1 MAKDVLITPI
11 DGIIQFSASDGD
23 GTGQI
28 KVDGDDLVISNLV
41 GDVLLGDGA
50 SDVFIGNGSDNV
62 DIVFEQNGEIRDDGS
77 GKTITIGS
85 ATTTLILSSSSD
97 ITLQGGGGNVGIGT
111 TTAGE
116 QLEVI
121 GNISAS
127 GFVSAS
133 AFGGDGSALTNVSST
148 PTTGTISSS
157 AQIVE
162 SLPFGTSGIFS
173 ASAAGSSQGKFKLNG
188 VDVDV
193 NGLGTNG
200 DVTFDTLIL
209 DAGGLKGVGA
219 FSSSAQ
225 FASED
230 ILLGNITA
238 SNISASG
245 NLFIKGDGTFGMGSS
260 NPSVRV
266 QNIDDSIGWNFATK
280 ATIHS
285 YFNPQTPA
293 TTHFGIKTTTPSVA
307 LEVAGDISASGA
319 LYATN
324 ISASSTLKIDS
335 DDDILLQAKSEIYF
349 RSGSTN
355 YARFDAPSG
364 ALGIGTSTPGNN
376 NALLTVA
383 GNISASGDISASGK
397 IIGDDFEFN
406 LPTVNER
413 KFRGLT
419 NVGVRLHDAAGGWA
433 MSYGFQANG
442 EEDLG
447 GFGAFG
453 GGSLE
458 YFFVGNHYQ
467 RSVMTIHSG
476 STNGVVIGD
485 GIAGTVPPKTL
496 TVRGDISASGDLYL
510 AGAIAASG
518 ILSSSAQVVESLPFG
533 TSGIISSST
542 QIVES
547 LPFGTSGIF
556 SSSAQLP
563 SGIFSGSAAGTSQGQ
578 FQLNGVDIDVNGLG
592 TNGDVT
598 FDTLVLDAGGLKG
611 VGAFSSSVQLPS
623 GIFSASAAGTSQ
635 GQFQLN
641 EVDIDVNGL
650 GTNGDV
656 TFDTLVLD
664 AGGLKGVGAFSS
676 SAQLPSGIFS
686 ASAAGG
692 AQGQFKLNGV
702 DIDVNGLGTNGD
714 PTFDTL
720 VLDAGGLKG
729 VGAFSSSAQFA
740 GEDILLGN
748 ITASNIS
755 ASGNL
760 FIKQGAVIGMGSS
773 APSLRVQNVDDSIGW
788 NLATKA
794 TIHSYFNPQTPAT
807 THFGIKT
814 TTPSVALEVKG
825 DISASGALWATN
837 ISASSTLKI
846 DSDNDILV
854 QAKSEIFFRSGSTNY
869 ARFDAPSG
877 TLGIGTSTPGNN
889 DALLTV
895 AGNISASGNI
905 VGNEITASGVVTA
918 KQYQNYIMNFD
929 LDPSTLEYYL
939 DWQNDIPQRFIMTEA
954 TSFLVPCNTNVRHIL
969 MRGTGFDQNLSST
982 QTIVWK
988 VKTHSPLHGG
998 GNTYASVGNWTTQ
1011 EQTTV
1016 SIGSGTDTTA
1026 NKLIYAKFS
1035 GSHAQG
1041 GDFLAI
1047 SFDFGADYANGA
1059 DEFFVTV
1066 VLEHDYNTLPF
1077 LAASDGTMVTG
1088 SDAFGTNP

>member
-383 GNISASGDISASGK
+383 GNVSSS
-397 IIGDDFEFN
+397 
-406 LPTVNER
+406 
-413 KFRGLT
+413 
-419 NVGVRLHDAAGGWA
+419 
-433 MSYGFQANG
+433 
-442 EEDLG
+442 
-447 GFGAFG
+447 
-453 GGSLE
+453 
-458 YFFVGNHYQ
+458 
-467 RSVMTIHSG
+467 
-476 STNGVVIGD
+476 
-485 GIAGTVPPKTL
+485 
-496 TVRGDISASGDLYL
+496 
-510 AGAIAASG
+510 GAINT
-518 ILSSSAQVVESLPFG
+518 LS
-533 TSGIISSST
+533 
-542 QIVES
+542 
-547 LPFGTSGIF
+547 
-556 SSSAQLP
+556 
-563 SGIFSGSAAGTSQGQ
+563 
-578 FQLNGVDIDVNGLG
+578 
-592 TNGDVT
+592 
-598 FDTLVLDAGGLKG
+598 
-611 VGAFSSSVQLPS
+611 
-623 GIFSASAAGTSQ
+623 
-635 GQFQLN
+635 
-641 EVDIDVNGL
+641 
-650 GTNGDV
+650 
-656 TFDTLVLD
+656 
-664 AGGLKGVGAFSS
+664 
-676 SAQLPSGIFS
+676 
-686 ASAAGG
+686 
-692 AQGQFKLNGV
+692 
-702 DIDVNGLGTNGD
+702 
-714 PTFDTL
+714 
-720 VLDAGGLKG
+720 
-729 VGAFSSSAQFA
+729 
-740 GEDILLGN
+740 
-748 ITASNIS
+748 
-755 ASGNL
+755 
-760 FIKQGAVIGMGSS
+760 
-773 APSLRVQNVDDSIGW
+773 
-788 NLATKA
+788 
-794 TIHSYFNPQTPAT
+794 H
-807 THFGIKT
+807 
-814 TTPSVALEVKG
+814 
-825 DISASGALWATN
+825 
-837 ISASSTLKI
+837 
-846 DSDNDILV
+846 
-854 QAKSEIFFRSGSTNY
+854 
-869 ARFDAPSG
+869 
-877 TLGIGTSTPGNN
+877 
-889 DALLTV
+889 
-895 AGNISASGNI
+895 
-905 VGNEITASGVVTA
+905 ITASG
-918 KQYQNYIMNFD
+918 NYSGSAT
-929 LDPSTLEYYL
+929 STFVIGGKLQAGSKSFLIPTPEGGKLEYGAL
-939 DWQNDIPQRFIMTEA
+939 EGPQNDVFFRGELKGDDVIYLPREWEW
-954 TSFLVPCNTNVRHIL
+954 LVDENTI
-969 MRGTGFDQNLSST
+969 
-982 QTIVWK
+982 
-988 VKTHSPLHGG
+988 
-998 GNTYASVGNWTTQ
+998 TTQ
-1011 EQTTV
+1011 LT
-1016 SIGSGTDTTA
+1016 SIGKHQELYFKEIKENKIFIDINGILKTKENIHCYYIIHGTRKDIE
-1026 NKLIYAKFS
+1026 LIRNY
-1035 GSHAQG
+1035 Q
-1041 GDFLAI
+1041 
-1047 SFDFGADYANGA
+1047 
-1059 DEFFVTV
+1059 
-1066 VLEHDYNTLPF
+1066 
-1077 LAASDGTMVTG
+1077 
-1088 SDAFGTNP
+1088 

>member
-383 GNISASGDISASGK
+383 GNISASG
-397 IIGDDFEFN
+397 
-406 LPTVNER
+406 
-413 KFRGLT
+413 
-419 NVGVRLHDAAGGWA
+419 
-433 MSYGFQANG
+433 
-442 EEDLG
+442 
-447 GFGAFG
+447 
-453 GGSLE
+453 
-458 YFFVGNHYQ
+458 
-467 RSVMTIHSG
+467 
-476 STNGVVIGD
+476 
-485 GIAGTVPPKTL
+485 
-496 TVRGDISASGDLYL
+496 
-510 AGAIAASG
+510 
-518 ILSSSAQVVESLPFG
+518 
-533 TSGIISSST
+533 
-542 QIVES
+542 
-547 LPFGTSGIF
+547 
-556 SSSAQLP
+556 
-563 SGIFSGSAAGTSQGQ
+563 
-578 FQLNGVDIDVNGLG
+578 
-592 TNGDVT
+592 
-598 FDTLVLDAGGLKG
+598 
-611 VGAFSSSVQLPS
+611 
-623 GIFSASAAGTSQ
+623 
-635 GQFQLN
+635 
-641 EVDIDVNGL
+641 
-650 GTNGDV
+650 
-656 TFDTLVLD
+656 
-664 AGGLKGVGAFSS
+664 
-676 SAQLPSGIFS
+676 
-686 ASAAGG
+686 
-692 AQGQFKLNGV
+692 
-702 DIDVNGLGTNGD
+702 
-714 PTFDTL
+714 
-720 VLDAGGLKG
+720 
-729 VGAFSSSAQFA
+729 
-740 GEDILLGN
+740 
-748 ITASNIS
+748 
-755 ASGNL
+755 
-760 FIKQGAVIGMGSS
+760 
-773 APSLRVQNVDDSIGW
+773 
-788 NLATKA
+788 
-794 TIHSYFNPQTPAT
+794 
-807 THFGIKT
+807 
-814 TTPSVALEVKG
+814 
-825 DISASGALWATN
+825 
-837 ISASSTLKI
+837 
-846 DSDNDILV
+846 
-854 QAKSEIFFRSGSTNY
+854 
-869 ARFDAPSG
+869 
-877 TLGIGTSTPGNN
+877 
-889 DALLTV
+889 
-895 AGNISASGNI
+895 NI